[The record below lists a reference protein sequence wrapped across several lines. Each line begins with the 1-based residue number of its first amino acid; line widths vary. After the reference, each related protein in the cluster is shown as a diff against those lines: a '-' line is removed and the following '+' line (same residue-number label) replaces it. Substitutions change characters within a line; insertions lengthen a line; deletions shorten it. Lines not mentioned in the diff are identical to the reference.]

1 MKKLSL
7 LTLLLMLAGMLAAK
21 EYKVSTAHDFI
32 KALGS
37 DRTITVSG
45 VINLS
50 DVMEFDDLAQKADM
64 SDLSVGSNPTKQV
77 NREGMFDGHQL
88 VLDQC
93 KNLIIQGTT
102 PVRDKDLPRIV
113 PIAYSFQCALAVPRA
128 YSRRNSMQPMPHRD
142 S

>member
-1 MKKLSL
+1 M
-7 LTLLLMLAGMLAAK
+7 LLLFAGMLAAK

-50 DVMEFDDLAQKADM
+50 DVMEFDDLAQKANM
-64 SDLSVGSNPTKQV
+64 SDLSAGSNPTKQV

-93 KNLIIQGTT
+93 KNLI
-102 PVRDKDLPRIV
+102 
-113 PIAYSFQCALAVPRA
+113 
-128 YSRRNSMQPMPHRD
+128 
-142 S
+142 